1 MKLTNQQIRM
11 MQEETTAQLVELL
24 VRDRHLSVE
33 EGLDV
38 VYNSETYEKL
48 MDTSTG
54 LYSQSAGYV
63 YSFLSNEQE
72 YGRMG

>member
-1 MKLTNQQIRM
+1 MKLTEQQIRM

-24 VRDRHLSVE
+24 VRDQHLSVD

-48 MDTSTG
+48 MDPSTG
-54 LYSQSAGYV
+54 LYSQSTGYV
-63 YSFLSNEQE
+63 YSFLTNEQQ
-72 YGRMG
+72 YGQMA